1 MVETMAA
8 QVLVPMVPQ
17 ILEMVA
23 VVALKVVELVM
34 PLVLAVQVS

>member
-1 MVETMAA
+1 MVETMAP

-23 VVALKVVELVM
+23 VAAVKLVELVL